1 MADVLGVSVTR
12 NPLQT
17 GPNAPELRQER
28 LLASTPVASPS
39 PQISVIIPCLNEEQ
53 AVGKVVEQSLEG
65 IRRSGRPGEVLVVD
79 NASTDASAD
88 VAAASGAIVVSE
100 PRRGYGSA
108 YLAGLGEARG
118 EYLVMGDA
126 DDTYPMDEL
135 AEFVER
141 LDGGDDL
148 VIGSRFKGTI
158 HGDAMPFLNR
168 FVGNPI
174 LTGML
179 NVLFGVKVSDA
190 HCGMRALRRD
200 ALPVLDLH
208 STGMEF
214 ASEMVFKAYR
224 RGLTVSEVPI
234 DYYPRVGESKLNRF
248 GDAWRHVRFML
259 LYSPSWLY
267 LLPGSTLL
275 LLGVLGMLVLAAGPI
290 DFFGHTWQI
299 HTMLGFVAMTL
310 IGAQVVQLGVFARTY
325 ARVRIGE
332 HDPLLERIGRH
343 VSLERGLVVG
353 SALSLA
359 GFAGL
364 VAVGAEWAAGGF
376 GALGRAYETALLVTA
391 LGIGIQIVFGA
402 FFLALL
408 TMPLRQVSSGGNG
421 AS

>member
-1 MADVLGVSVTR
+1 MD
-12 NPLQT
+12 LQREVEVET
-17 GPNAPELRQER
+17 APETLD
-28 LLASTPVASPS
+28 APVDDHAR
-39 PQISVIIPCLNEEQ
+39 PQITVIIPCLNEEA
-53 AVGKVVEQSLEG
+53 AVGKVVEQAFEG
-65 IRRSGRPGEVLVVD
+65 IRRSGRTGEVLVVD
-79 NASTDASAD
+79 NASTDSSAE
-88 VAAASGAIVVSE
+88 VAAASGATVVSE
-100 PRRGYGSA
+100 LRRGYGSA
-108 YLAGLGEARG
+108 YLAGLDRARG

-126 DDTYPMDEL
+126 DDTYPLSEL
-135 AEFVER
+135 TEFVER
-141 LDGGDDL
+141 LDRGDDL

-190 HCGMRALRRD
+190 HCGMRAIRRD

-267 LLPGSTLL
+267 LVPGGLLL
-275 LLGVLGMLVLAAGPI
+275 LLGLVGMVAIAAGPV
-290 DFFGHTWQI
+290 DLLGHTWQI

-310 IGAQVVQLGVFARTY
+310 IGAQVIQLGVFARTY

-332 HDPLLERIGRH
+332 RDPLLERLGKH
-343 VSLERGLVVG
+343 VSLERGLAVG
-353 SALSLA
+353 GALALA
-359 GFAGL
+359 ALAGL

-376 GALGRAYETALLVTA
+376 GALGRAYETALLVTG
-391 LGIGIQIVFGA
+391 LGLGIQIVFGA

-408 TMPLRQVSSGGNG
+408 TMPLRQVSASADG

>member
-1 MADVLGVSVTR
+1 MATTPSPSQINRDRSR
-12 NPLQT
+12 
-17 GPNAPELRQER
+17 LRQER
-28 LLASTPVASPS
+28 VLASAAVASVS
-39 PQISVIIPCLNEEQ
+39 PQISVIIPCLNEQE
-53 AVGKVVEQSLEG
+53 AVGKVVDQAFEG
-65 IRRSGRPGEVLVVD
+65 IRRSGRSGEVLVVD
-79 NASTDASAD
+79 NASTDASAE
-88 VAAASGAIVVSE
+88 VAAASGAIVVPE

-108 YLAGLGEARG
+108 YLAGLDRAQGQ
-118 EYLVMGDA
+118 YVVMGDA
-126 DDTYPMDEL
+126 DDTYPMNEL
-135 AEFVER
+135 GEFVER
-141 LDGGDDL
+141 LDHGDDL

-190 HCGMRALRRD
+190 HCGMRAVRRE

-267 LLPGSTLL
+267 LLPGSALL
-275 LLGVLGMLVLAAGPI
+275 LLGLIGMVVLAAGPI
-290 DFFGHTWQI
+290 DLFGHTWQI

-310 IGAQVVQLGVFARTY
+310 IGAQVIQLGVFARTY

-332 HDPLLERIGRH
+332 RDPLLERLGRH
-343 VSLERGLVVG
+343 LSLEHGLIVG
-353 SALSLA
+353 SSLA
-359 GFAGL
+359 LAATAGL

-391 LGIGIQIVFGA
+391 LGLGIQIVFGA

-408 TMPLRQVSSGGNG
+408 NMPLRRDSLRDD
-421 AS
+421 AA